1 MSRNT
6 SKIVFVGNIPYGLSE
21 EQISDIFSSAGRVV
35 SFRLVYDRENG
46 KPKGFGFAE
55 YPDADSAASAVRNL
69 NDFEV
74 MGRKLRVDF
83 SSESHGEDIL
93 AGGLG
98 GGGVGT
104 NGSGLTSTPMAHGSS
119 SLAIHGGSSGGGS
132 GSSLPPLPPG
142 KDIPPGASATDEIS
156 RVLRTL
162 PPTQLLD
169 VLTQMKT
176 LATNEPARATE
187 LLAQAPQLAFAVFQA
202 LLLMDLVSPEAIQAV
217 LETATAPSLPPPQ
230 QQQQQQAIPLPVAV
244 GHGYAPELAMP
255 VAAPPPPPP
264 PAPVAAAVAPDDLI
278 KQVLELP
285 QAVVDQLPEAE
296 RIQLMAVRMQYGGG
310 AR

>member
-1 MSRNT
+1 MSRQP

-55 YPDADSAASAVRNL
+55 YPDPDSAASAVRNL
-69 NDFEV
+69 NDYEV

-83 SSESHGEDIL
+83 SNEAHDEDIP
-93 AGGLG
+93 AGMG
-98 GGGVGT
+98 GGGGS
-104 NGSGLTSTPMAHGSS
+104 NGNAPSSVPMAHGGSS
-119 SLAIHGGSSGGGS
+119 SGAPPVSGG
-132 GSSLPPLPPG
+132 LPPLPPG

-176 LATNEPARATE
+176 LAANEPARATE
-187 LLAQAPQLAFAVFQA
+187 LLAQAPQLAYAVFQA

-217 LETATAPSLPPPQ
+217 VETATAPPPQ
-230 QQQQQQAIPLPVAV
+230 QPQVVPQQAAP
-244 GHGYAPELAMP
+244 GYGYALELAPP
-255 VAAPPPPPP
+255 VAAPPPPVP
-264 PAPVAAAVAPDDLI
+264 AAAAPAPDDLI

-296 RIQLMAVRMQYGGG
+296 RTQLMAVRMQYGGG

>member
-1 MSRNT
+1 MSSRIP

-35 SFRLVYDRENG
+35 NFRLVYDRENG

-55 YPDADSAASAVRNL
+55 YPDPDSAASAVRNL
-69 NDFEV
+69 NDYEV

-83 SSESHGEDIL
+83 SNEGDDIM
-93 AGGLG
+93 LG
-98 GGGVGT
+98 GPFGLPGGS
-104 NGSGLTSTPMAHGSS
+104 NGGNGGSNGAPAPTSS
-119 SLAIHGGSSGGGS
+119 SAPI
-132 GSSLPPLPPG
+132 LPPLPPG
-142 KDIPPGASATDEIS
+142 KDIPPGASAADEIS

-187 LLAQAPQLAFAVFQA
+187 LLAQAPQLAYAVFQA

-217 LETATAPSLPPPQ
+217 VDPSATHAQAQAQAQAQPQAQPQ
-230 QQQQQQAIPLPVAV
+230 QPPAN
-244 GHGYAPELAMP
+244 HGYDASLAP
-255 VAAPPPPPP
+255 AAPAQPVSALA
-264 PAPVAAAVAPDDLI
+264 PAAGAPMSQDELI
-278 KQVLELP
+278 KQVVELP
-285 QAVVDQLPEAE
+285 QSVVDMLPEPDRTTVIA
-296 RIQLMAVRMQYGGG
+296 LRMQFGGG

>member
-1 MSRNT
+1 MSRQP

-55 YPDADSAASAVRNL
+55 YPDPDSAASAVRNL
-69 NDFEV
+69 NDYEV

-83 SSESHGEDIL
+83 SNEGHDEDMP
-93 AGGLG
+93 ASMGGSNTYG
-98 GGGVGT
+98 GPGT
-104 NGSGLTSTPMAHGSS
+104 GTSSNGPAASTPMAATGSS
-119 SLAIHGGSSGGGS
+119 NGS
-132 GSSLPPLPPG
+132 SSLPPLPPG

-187 LLAQAPQLAFAVFQA
+187 LLAQAPQLAYAVFQA

-217 LETATAPSLPPPQ
+217 VEATPAVPVVPQ
-230 QQQQQQAIPLPVAV
+230 QQ
-244 GHGYAPELAMP
+244 
-255 VAAPPPPPP
+255 APPPPPP
-264 PAPVAAAVAPDDLI
+264 PPAAYAAYQPELAPPVAAPPAAAPAAPGQDELI

-285 QAVVDQLPEAE
+285 QAVIDQLPEAE
-296 RIQLMAVRMQYGGG
+296 RTQLMALRMQYGGG

>member
-1 MSRNT
+1 MSRQP

-55 YPDADSAASAVRNL
+55 YPDPDSAASAVRNL
-69 NDFEV
+69 NDYEV

-83 SSESHGEDIL
+83 SNEGHDEDMP
-93 AGGLG
+93 ASMGGSN
-98 GGGVGT
+98 T
-104 NGSGLTSTPMAHGSS
+104 YNGPGAAANSNNNGPASVPMAVSS
-119 SLAIHGGSSGGGS
+119 SNGG

-187 LLAQAPQLAFAVFQA
+187 LLAQAPQLAYAVFQA

-217 LETATAPSLPPPQ
+217 VEATPAAPVVPQ
-230 QQQQQQAIPLPVAV
+230 QQAAPPAQY
-244 GHGYAPELAMP
+244 GGYQPELAPP
-255 VAAPPPPPP
+255 VAAPPPQ
-264 PAPVAAAVAPDDLI
+264 AAAPAAAPAQGDLI

-285 QAVVDQLPEAE
+285 QAVIDQLPEAE
-296 RIQLMAVRMQYGGG
+296 RTQLMQLRAQYGGG
-310 AR
+310 AP

>member
-1 MSRNT
+1 MSRIP

-35 SFRLVYDRENG
+35 NFRLVYDRENG

-55 YPDADSAASAVRNL
+55 YPDPDSAASAVRNL
-69 NDFEV
+69 NDHEV

-83 SSESHGEDIL
+83 SNEGDDIM
-93 AGGLG
+93 LG
-98 GGGVGT
+98 GPF
-104 NGSGLTSTPMAHGSS
+104 GLF
-119 SLAIHGGSSGGGS
+119 SGGGS
-132 GSSLPPLPPG
+132 GNGGGNGGSNGAPAPTSSSAPILPPLPPG
-142 KDIPPGASATDEIS
+142 KDIPPGASAADEIS

-187 LLAQAPQLAFAVFQA
+187 LLAQAPQLAYAVFQA

-217 LETATAPSLPPPQ
+217 VDPSATHAQAQPPQ
-230 QQQQQQAIPLPVAV
+230 AQPQQPPAS
-244 GHGYAPELAMP
+244 HGYDASLAA
-255 VAAPPPPPP
+255 AAPAQPTSALA
-264 PAPVAAAVAPDDLI
+264 PAAGAPMSQDELI
-278 KQVLELP
+278 KQVVELP
-285 QAVVDQLPEAE
+285 QSVVDMLPEPDRTTVIA
-296 RIQLMAVRMQYGGG
+296 LRMQFGGG

>member
-1 MSRNT
+1 MSRIP

-35 SFRLVYDRENG
+35 NFRLVYDRENG

-55 YPDADSAASAVRNL
+55 YPDPDSAASAVRNL
-69 NDFEV
+69 NDYEV

-83 SSESHGEDIL
+83 SNENDDVMLGAFGLPLSGASQSEPAQTDSNQI
-93 AGGLG
+93 
-98 GGGVGT
+98 
-104 NGSGLTSTPMAHGSS
+104 
-119 SLAIHGGSSGGGS
+119 
-132 GSSLPPLPPG
+132 LPPLPPG
-142 KDIPPGASATDEIS
+142 KDITPGASAADEIS

-187 LLAQAPQLAFAVFQA
+187 LLAQAPQLAYAVFQA

-217 LETATAPSLPPPQ
+217 VDPSQPPPQ
-230 QQQQQQAIPLPVAV
+230 QPVQQPPPMQQAPPQQPAYDPAPAQPAL
-244 GHGYAPELAMP
+244 APEL
-255 VAAPPPPPP
+255 
-264 PAPVAAAVAPDDLI
+264 I
-278 KQVLELP
+278 KQIMDLP
-285 QAVVDQLPEAE
+285 QAVVDTLPEPDRTTVIA
-296 RIQLMAVRMQYGGG
+296 LRMQYGGG
-310 AR
+310 R